1 MRSESRYLGGSQP
14 NLVLLAL
21 RLAGTTA
28 KPNTT
33 KLREGRMNHTIY
45 IIDRAGQYRQESYLT
60 AEEKYLAADRW
71 DSLGADIYQDQVQS
85 LVEFDK
91 TRNFN
96 LGNRHDRTI

>member
-1 MRSESRYLGGSQP
+1 M
-14 NLVLLAL
+14 LLAL

-33 KLREGRMNHTIY
+33 KLREGGMNHTIY

-60 AEEKYLAADRW
+60 AEEKYLAADRC

-85 LVEFDK
+85 LVEFDN
-91 TRNFN
+91 TRRFN
-96 LGNRHDRTI
+96 IGG

>member
-1 MRSESRYLGGSQP
+1 MRSESRYLGGGQP
-14 NLVLLAL
+14 DLVLLAL

-28 KPNTT
+28 KPDTT

-71 DSLGADIYQDQVQS
+71 DSLGADIYQDRVQS
-85 LVEFDK
+85 LVEYDK

-96 LGNRHDRTI
+96 IGE